1 MTYTQVWYIIGIV
14 SSSPTD
20 FHSEKIGLIRVT
32 YDPPVSAR
40 VNICISLFF
49 SLSFFSVLTSDC
61 IELDF
66 KEIFHLVISI
76 YYLCF
81 WDQLSISMFKYWS
94 KTDLIYDADI
104 RQGCSL
110 VIAQFVWKW
119 NPWIQSL
126 TISRIT
132 NISNT
137 NKDYIRL
144 ANRCITLNTWWG
156 NVILNI
162 SIAL

>member
-1 MTYTQVWYIIGIV
+1 MVSQSNLISQSNLVSQSVKVKQSVKLWY
-14 SSSPTD
+14 
-20 FHSEKIGLIRVT
+20 LILI
-32 YDPPVSAR
+32 SCQA
-40 VNICISLFF
+40 ISL
-49 SLSFFSVLTSDC
+49 SLILISVLRSDC